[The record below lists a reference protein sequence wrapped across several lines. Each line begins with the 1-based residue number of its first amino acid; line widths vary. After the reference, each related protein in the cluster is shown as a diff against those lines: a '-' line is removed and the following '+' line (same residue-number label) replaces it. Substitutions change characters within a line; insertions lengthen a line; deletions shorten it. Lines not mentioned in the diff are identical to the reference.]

1 MSSAQ
6 PRNHKAITAWFR
18 RTEVLD
24 KTEEMK
30 AQQTMTD
37 TNRFVGTRN
46 TLLSRLSAW
55 VARVVACTLP
65 KRLQSV
71 L

>member
-1 MSSAQ
+1 MFFSATKISQ
-6 PRNHKAITAWFR
+6 SNHSWLR
-18 RTEVLD
+18 RTQVLD

-37 TNRFVGTRN
+37 TNRFVGTWN
-46 TLLSRLSAW
+46 TLFSRLLAW

-65 KRLQSV
+65 KRL
-71 L
+71 

>member
-1 MSSAQ
+1 MLLSATKISQ
-6 PRNHKAITAWFR
+6 SNHSLVSQNR
-18 RTEVLD
+18 VLD

-37 TNRFVGTRN
+37 TNRFKGTS
-46 TLLSRLSAW
+46 LPLFSRLLAW

-65 KRLQSV
+65 KRL
-71 L
+71 